1 MNKSLLAGAALLVG
15 AAIAAPAAVSSA
27 AQDQLQLAQAGPGQS
42 GMGPGDGMDPQMG
55 DRMGRMGGMRGG
67 WMHDRMMRRMMQM
80 SPQQRCEE
88 RLARRA
94 GIVAYLV
101 AKLNLNDQQ
110 KPLWDK
116 LNTVLQANAGRERQL
131 CATLKPADQRGQET
145 LLDRVNRREQFLSAR
160 LQGLQ
165 QAKPAL
171 EQLYNALTPEQKAIA
186 DRPFRR

>member
-1 MNKSLLAGAALLVG
+1 MNKSLLAGAALLIG
-15 AAIAAPAAVSSA
+15 AAVAAPAVISA
-27 AQDQLQLAQAGPGQS
+27 AAEDQQQLAQAGPERP
-42 GMGPGDGMDPQMG
+42 MGGEMDEH
-55 DRMGRMGGMRGG
+55 MGGMREHG
-67 WMHDRMMRRMMQM
+67 WLRRMHGMMQM

-94 GIVAYLV
+94 GVVAYLV

-116 LNTVLQANAGRERQL
+116 LDTVLQANAGRERQL
-131 CATLKPADQRGQET
+131 CGTLKPADQRGQET
-145 LLDRVNRREQFLSAR
+145 MLDRLNRREQFLSAR

-165 QAKPAL
+165 QAKSAI

-186 DRPFRR
+186 DHPFRR

>member
-1 MNKSLLAGAALLVG
+1 
-15 AAIAAPAAVSSA
+15 
-27 AQDQLQLAQAGPGQS
+27 
-42 GMGPGDGMDPQMG
+42 
-55 DRMGRMGGMRGG
+55 
-67 WMHDRMMRRMMQM
+67 MHRMMQM

-94 GIVAYLV
+94 GRVAYLV

-116 LNTVLQANAGRERQL
+116 LNGVLQGNASRERQL
-131 CATLKPADQRGQET
+131 CSSLKPADQRGQDT
-145 LLDRVNRREQFLSAR
+145 LLDRINRREQFLSAR

-171 EQLYNALTPEQKAIA
+171 EQLYNALTPEQKTIA
-186 DRPFRR
+186 DHPFRH

>member
-1 MNKSLLAGAALLVG
+1 MNRSMIAGVCLLLGGVV
-15 AAIAAPAAVSSA
+15 AAPAVLSA
-27 AQDQLQLAQAGPGQS
+27 TAEDQAQLAQAGPER
-42 GMGPGDGMDPQMG
+42 PGMDSM
-55 DRMGRMGGMRGG
+55 DRMSGPMGGHEGRHG
-67 WMHDRMMRRMMQM
+67 WMRQRMQM

-94 GIVAYLV
+94 GVVAYLA
-101 AKLNLNDQQ
+101 AKLNFNDQQ

-131 CATLKPADQRGQET
+131 CGTLKPADQRGQET

-165 QAKPAL
+165 QAKPPL
-171 EQLYNALTPEQKAIA
+171 EQLYNSLTPEQKAVA
-186 DRPFRR
+186 DHPFRH